1 MKIVNNNEMT
11 TKYKAATLLLILFS
25 IFSQSF
31 FYKTMPWYNVKTG
44 IILTILAFI
53 GMTIVVL
60 KIGKNRKSIYVVMG
74 IAILFL
80 LAQLI
85 IK

>member
-11 TKYKAATLLLILFS
+11 TKKKATILLLILFS

-31 FYKTMPWYNVKTG
+31 LYKTMPWYNVKTG
-44 IILTILAFI
+44 IIMSILAFI
-53 GMTIVVL
+53 GMTILVL

-85 IK
+85 I